1 MSGRALLTIDVLRD
15 GWVKVPIPAGLMVRD
30 ARVGAGPSTPLG
42 ASGQPVTLIEGPP
55 AQAAQELVRRLR
67 EEARAL

>member
-1 MSGRALLTIDVLRD
+1 MIG
-15 GWVKVPIPAGLMVRD
+15 GPA
-30 ARVGAGPSTPLG
+30 
-42 ASGQPVTLIEGPP
+42 